1 MTHKVDGSDAD
12 LTRRPLAR
20 ALLARTFSDCPPDV
34 LDRIHDA
41 GVLRHYATGKYAVH
55 RGMPS
60 THFQLVVDGEIEIS
74 VTYESGHR
82 HLFGFLKQ
90 GDCTGIMFLMGGG
103 DHLFDHIARIPTTIL
118 AIPNGVILKEMQ
130 EQPRLCLALLQQL
143 ALRTQIKYS
152 RVTQDPSVPL
162 PRRLAWALQT
172 MARLYGLPRGDRIIL
187 DMKLSQGDIADW
199 LGVSRQHLNPH
210 LKQLEKVGV
219 ICLGRSSVTILD
231 SARLSQ
237 LAATG

>member
-1 MTHKVDGSDAD
+1 
-12 LTRRPLAR
+12 
-20 ALLARTFSDCPPDV
+20 
-34 LDRIHDA
+34 
-41 GVLRHYATGKYAVH
+41 
-55 RGMPS
+55 MPS
-60 THFQLVVDGEIEIS
+60 THFQLVVEGEIEIS

-90 GDCTGIMFLMGGG
+90 GDCTGIMFLMHAS
-103 DHLFDHIARIPTTIL
+103 DHIFDHVARVPATLL
-118 AIPNGVILKEMQ
+118 AIPNGIILNEMQ
-130 EQPRLCLALLQQL
+130 EQPRLCLALLRLL

-162 PRRLAWALQT
+162 TTRLAWALQT
-172 MARLYGLPRGDRIIL
+172 MAKLYGLPRGDKIIL

-210 LKQLEKVGV
+210 LKLLEKKGV

-231 SARLSQ
+231 SDHLSQ
-237 LAATG
+237 LATA